1 MNKLEV
7 GDRGAT
13 IVEKN
18 NFKLSQ
24 LEDVKEWFGGFGVEV
39 EDSYRFGCW
48 QEVNGRPRQEQVL
61 VALRELMGRL
71 LEYKKIYKGYVDGLK
86 QKQ

>member
-1 MNKLEV
+1 ME
-7 GDRGAT
+7 G
-13 IVEKN
+13 
-18 NFKLSQ
+18 
-24 LEDVKEWFGGFGVEV
+24 
-39 EDSYRFGCW
+39 
-48 QEVNGRPRQEQVL
+48 PRQEQVL